1 MKVPPHATY
10 YAAIW
15 LLPAVLYSAD
25 ACAWGLYTHV
35 YYAQLLIWAV
45 PLADPRFRRAVR
57 RFPEL
62 LLSGA
67 CLPDVSLFSG
77 WVGSHN
83 LSRTHQWS
91 VAHRLLHEAR
101 DDREAALATGY
112 ACHLL
117 SDIVAHNY
125 FVPDHEALW
134 RGPSHMAVHAA
145 SEWAMDAHLA
155 GELFT
160 RPGQLLDRHLP
171 EIAGFAAHHFGA
183 APQRTRRALNYLM
196 FGERLLRGAGVHRLA
211 YRCACAA
218 DRGLTRRFDQYAEQT
233 TQSLQQMNRLIAGDA
248 PRWQPEVP
256 AEQVRAGSRSAEGR
270 HHSLM
275 LPRDF
280 FVTPGGSRD

>member
-1 MKVPPHATY
+1 MNKPLIACL
-10 YAAIW
+10 W
-15 LLPAVLYSAD
+15 LLPVALYSED
-25 ACAWGLYTHV
+25 ARAWGLYTHV
-35 YYAQLLIWAV
+35 YYAQLLLWAV
-45 PLADPRFRRAVR
+45 PLADPRFRRAVK

-91 VAHRLLHEAR
+91 VAHRLLQESR

-125 FVPDHEALW
+125 FVPEYESRW
-134 RGPSHMAVHAA
+134 RAHSQLAVHAA
-145 SEWAMDAHLA
+145 SEWAMDAHLD
-155 GELFT
+155 GELFA
-160 RPGQLLDRHLP
+160 RPGRLLGRHLP
-171 EIAGFAAHHFGA
+171 EIAGFAAHHFGVEPA
-183 APQRTRRALNYLM
+183 RTRRALRYLM

-211 YRCACAA
+211 YGGVRAA
-218 DRGLTRRFDQYAEQT
+218 DRGAPARFDQYAEQT
-233 TQSLQQMNRLIAGDA
+233 AQRLRQMNRLIAGDA
-248 PRWQPEVP
+248 PSWEPEP
-256 AEQVRAGSRSAEGR
+256 EPGQLRADRRRIGSR

-280 FVTPGGSRD
+280 FVTPGGPRD

>member
-1 MKVPPHATY
+1 VNKPLITCL
-10 YAAIW
+10 W
-15 LLPAVLYSAD
+15 LLPVLLHSED
-25 ACAWGLYTHV
+25 ARAWGLYTHV
-35 YYAQLLIWAV
+35 YYAQLLLWAV

-101 DDREAALATGY
+101 DDREAALATGF

-125 FVPDHEALW
+125 FVPEYESRW
-134 RGPSHMAVHAA
+134 GSQSRMAVHAA
-145 SEWAMDAHLA
+145 SEWAMDAHLDR
-155 GELFT
+155 ELFA
-160 RPGQLLDRHLP
+160 RPGQLLGRYLP

-183 APQRTRRALNYLM
+183 EPGLTRRALRYLM
-196 FGERLLRGAGVHRLA
+196 LGERLLRGASVHRLA
-211 YRCACAA
+211 YRGAQVA
-218 DRGLTRRFDQYAEQT
+218 DRAAPAHFDQYAGQT
-233 TQSLQQMNRLIAGDA
+233 AERLLQINRLIAGDA
-248 PRWQPEVP
+248 PSWEPEP
-256 AEQVRAGSRSAEGR
+256 EPGQLRADRRPVESR

-275 LPRDF
+275 LPQDF